1 MTNINNVQDL
11 GTILNGMSTALSTTM
26 TGIVA
31 YILFRF
37 YLSKLL
43 DVQNNIFYAVERVTT
58 MTLMPEFSVTEDSI
72 VPKLHGLL
80 EGMEKMVEKMVQ
92 HHNFMIETNHK
103 LTDSMDRYNEN
114 IGGMV
119 HGINE
124 INENLN
130 RGFRL

>member
-1 MTNINNVQDL
+1 
-11 GTILNGMSTALSTTM
+11 
-26 TGIVA
+26 
-31 YILFRF
+31 
-37 YLSKLL
+37 
-43 DVQNNIFYAVERVTT
+43 
-58 MTLMPEFSVTEDSI
+58 
-72 VPKLHGLL
+72 
-80 EGMEKMVEKMVQ
+80 MEKMVEKMVQ

-130 RGFRL
+130 RGFRLRRGYELQFQKWVPCH